1 MMVYKIGRRAYL
13 FVAASSA
20 LLTSLYG
27 CSTVCAT
34 EKVYQKVIRSS
45 SATYQ
50 VNVGGNLDEFNTR
63 RFTGHYECGF
73 QPNISVTITNSGDVE
88 VINPRITVNGRR
100 NWFSIQDILAGIV
113 KPGMT
118 DEEKTLA
125 VWDWCRNN
133 ISTGP
138 GGGGI
143 VYGKDASV
151 VAFMNSVGV
160 GACGTFHSAMP
171 HLAKAAGVEAETGVL
186 ADGSHAVQREI
197 WDGKDHY
204 LDCMIPATTGE
215 QPKGHFALSYD
226 NKTIASAAECE
237 EDRYLM
243 DRAAPGDYL
252 NAVLHGPGS
261 HFWSIKDDWR
271 DVHVMGYVLRPGE
284 SITREWKPIDKGWQG
299 ENLTSNARGW
309 FRYDVKLTE
318 DQVSKYAKSDNLAFS
333 DDGVF
338 PQEHDRPAHII
349 YRMASPYVLIG
360 GKVSLQYKSP
370 SADRGLLSVQYRP
383 DGRGGDWETLW
394 ESDSAGPATAE
405 IPIPDSEVFHEGSPT
420 YGFEVK
426 INIRSTCVLQKLALQ
441 ADFQTYIPS
450 LPSLSAGK
458 NSVRYV
464 DDTTGPHEVTITHR
478 WTEKSGQ
485 VPSAPIPKWPK
496 GGATAPFNTVF
507 QWTPPSN
514 VEIDAYEF
522 YLSPRSD
529 MAWPLLGTF
538 DCVIY
543 SSKPEYSAITP
554 DAFNDGQTYYWRVR
568 ARSKD
573 GVWGPWSSTASFV
586 ARGPGMPVDPRL
598 DCRPDGRIIL
608 TWNPPKNGTSV
619 AKYEIYGSDEP
630 SFSLLRKAISQP
642 AWACKSPVSRAP
654 NFLLSTSQ
662 LSLDL
667 TNRSESFYRI
677 VAVDKSGARS
687 LPTRVIEITHP
698 TLMPSSPIQARV
710 NSPMSFNVPVRSSIG
725 KAVFALKGG
734 LIRKD
739 PDQFT
744 IELVEGPKWL
754 TVEPT
759 TGIVRG
765 TPTNPGEYTFVI
777 RLVEPA
783 GKSSE
788 KEYII
793 VAK

>member
-1 MMVYKIGRRAYL
+1 MVHKIGRCACL
-13 FVAASSA
+13 FVAASGA
-20 LLTSLYG
+20 FLTVLYG

-34 EKVYQKVIRSS
+34 EKICQKVIRSS
-45 SATYQ
+45 CATYQ
-50 VNVGGNLDEFNTR
+50 VNVDGNLDEFNTR

-88 VINPRITVNGRR
+88 VINPRITINGRR
-100 NWFSIQDILAGIV
+100 NWFSIQDILAEII

-151 VAFMNSVGV
+151 VAFINTVGV

-171 HLAKAAGVEAETGVL
+171 HLAKAAGVEAEAGVL

-197 WDGKDHY
+197 WNGKDHY

-226 NKTIASAAECE
+226 NKTVASTAECD

-261 HFWSIKDDWR
+261 HFWPIKDDWR

-284 SITREWKPIDKGWQG
+284 SITREWKPIGKGWQG
-299 ENLTSNARGW
+299 ENLKSNARGW
-309 FRYDVKLTE
+309 FKYDVKLSK
-318 DQVSKYAKSDNLAFS
+318 DQISKYARSDNLAFS
-333 DDGVF
+333 DDGVY
-338 PQEHDRPAHII
+338 PQEQDRPAYLV

-370 SADRGLLSVQYRP
+370 SADRGLLSIQYRL

-394 ESDSAGPATAE
+394 ESDSAGQASAE
-405 IPIPDSEVFHEGSPT
+405 ISLPDSEAFHEGSPT
-420 YGFEVK
+420 YSFEVK
-426 INIRSTCVLQKLALQ
+426 INIRSTCMLQKLALQ

-458 NSVRYV
+458 NLVRYV

-478 WTEKSGQ
+478 WIEKSGR
-485 VPSAPIPKWPK
+485 VPSAPVLKWPK
-496 GGATAPFNTVF
+496 GGVTAPFNTVF
-507 QWTPPSN
+507 QWTPPPN
-514 VEIDAYEF
+514 VEADAYEF
-522 YLSPRSD
+522 YLSARPD

-543 SSKPEYSAITP
+543 SSKPEFSAVTP

-573 GVWGPWSSTASFV
+573 GVWGPWSSIASFV

-608 TWNPPKNGTSV
+608 NWNPPKNGTSAV
-619 AKYEIYGSDEP
+619 KYEIYGCDEP
-630 SFSLLRKAISQP
+630 SFSPLRKAISQP
-642 AWACKSPVSRAP
+642 AWACKSPVSRRP
-654 NFLLSTSQ
+654 NLLLSTSR
-662 LSLDL
+662 LSLDV

-677 VAVDKSGARS
+677 VAVDKFGARS
-687 LPTRVIEITHP
+687 LPTRVIEIPHP

-710 NSPMSFNVPVRSSIG
+710 NSPMSFNVPIRRSIG

-734 LIRKD
+734 LIRKN

-744 IELVEGPKWL
+744 TELVEGPKWL
-754 TVEPT
+754 TIEPT
-759 TGIVRG
+759 TGTVGG
-765 TPTNPGEYTFVI
+765 TPSKPGEYRFVI
-777 RLVEPA
+777 RLVEPTGA
-783 GKSSE
+783 SSE

-793 VAK
+793 IAR